1 MKTSAVTPFLWLSL
15 LAVLILAAPAFLLAL
30 AYASPPDPSWI
41 PGISDDA
48 DYDDIVTLVT
58 SATAN
63 VAPDLPVHS
72 GPTASLVESVSPL
85 IENVTVAP
93 SLFSSSPRAPPVP

>member
-15 LAVLILAAPAFLLAL
+15 LAVLILSAPALLLAA

-41 PGISDDA
+41 PGIYDDA
-48 DYDDIVTLVT
+48 DYDDVVTLVT

-72 GPTASLVESVSPL
+72 GPTASSVESVPPL
-85 IENVTVAP
+85 IENVTVAS
-93 SLFSSSPRAPPVP
+93 SLFPSPPRAPPVP

>member
-1 MKTSAVTPFLWLSL
+1 MKTSAVTPFLWLGL
-15 LAVLILAAPAFLLAL
+15 PAVLILAAPALLVVL

-41 PGISDDA
+41 SGIYDDA

-63 VAPDLPVHS
+63 VAPALPVHS
-72 GPTASLVESVSPL
+72 GPMASSVESVSPL
-85 IENVTVAP
+85 IQHVTAAP